1 MGETDYIFSAFLNG
15 FLPLAWKEEK
25 EATGSW
31 PDDAIE
37 ISYEDYLKFTT
48 DAPEGKMLGSVDG
61 RPAWVDIPPPTHE
74 ELIASAEATRLR
86 LKANADAEIGWRQD
100 AVDAGIATDEETT
113 ALTEWKKYR
122 VFLMRMDT
130 SKAPDIEWPAT
141 PE

>member
-48 DAPEGKMLGSVDG
+48 DAPEGKILGSVGG
-61 RPAWVDIPPPTHE
+61 RPAWIDIPPPTAE
-74 ELIASAEATRLR
+74 EQ
-86 LKANADAEIGWRQD
+86 ANAVTLKKQALINEANTVIAPLKDALDGEYID
-100 AVDAGIATDEETT
+100 DEDKPRLTAWQKYRY
-113 ALTEWKKYR
+113 ALTKVDPAKP
-122 VFLMRMDT
+122 
-130 SKAPDIEWPAT
+130 AWPAK